1 MGLSGWSFI
10 ATRPWQASP
19 ITAFCNTL
27 SCLSCATGMGATWTS
42 CTGSRM
48 VQQCIALTET
58 CATLTISLV
67 TTSSV
72 GGLCAE
78 ENGPLAHPTYPLLTS
93 FCGGSWSPRYSA
105 LAYRKVNWKLTFS
118 VQVYTPRPRNLDE
131 LEMNIRREVAAL
143 DPQMI
148 NRSIMDMRAR
158 AHKCIIA
165 GGGNFE

>member
-1 MGLSGWSFI
+1 
-10 ATRPWQASP
+10 
-19 ITAFCNTL
+19 
-27 SCLSCATGMGATWTS
+27 
-42 CTGSRM
+42 M
-48 VQQCIALTET
+48 VRQCIALTKS

-67 TTSSV
+67 TESSV

-78 ENGPLAHPTYPLLTS
+78 ENGLLAH
-93 FCGGSWSPRYSA
+93 
-105 LAYRKVNWKLTFS
+105 LTFRPGLLFMGVLEVQGITGLQES
-118 VQVYTPRPRNLDE
+118 KLKIEIQVYTPRPRNLDE